1 MKYYLKSETII
12 VDGKEFTQEIKK
24 TFKQEKSKKPVD
36 IFVEEKCYIPDWLI
50 TCDLKDV
57 QQNPDRSIVINNKI
71 DSFLSK
77 IFVFTPAGIVSEDP
91 IMPEVEVLVPE
102 IEFGHYNSG
111 VTKLRNID
119 IFRNYVKKDLGKDY
133 SVAFDTKN
141 QTYQIKCGESLIFE
155 LKFGYNKIT
164 YWDFAVFGEKH
175 PFKKERFLRYVAFS
189 FEHHTLTKGV
199 KANPNAIFG

>member
-36 IFVEEKCYIPDWLI
+36 IFIEEKCYIPDWLI
-50 TCDLKDV
+50 TCELKDV
-57 QQNPDRSIVINNKI
+57 QQNSDRSIVVNNKI
-71 DSFLSK
+71 DTFLSK
-77 IFVFTPAGIVSEDP
+77 IFVFTPENIVTEESAV
-91 IMPEVEVLVPE
+91 PEVAILIPE
-102 IEFGHYNSG
+102 IEFGHYNSHA
-111 VTKLRNID
+111 TKLRNID

-133 SVAFDTKN
+133 SVAFDVKN

-155 LKFGYNKIT
+155 IKVDYNKIT

-175 PFKKERFLRYVAFS
+175 PFKKEKFLRYIEFC
-189 FEHHTLTKGV
+189 FKNFTLIKGT
-199 KANPNAIFG
+199 KANPSLLFG